1 MHFYWVTL
9 YVFAAMIFFIRKP
22 VSSALSKL
30 AIANGLLVFQES
42 CAPPHRGIKNCY
54 NFFLE
59 FQKLLGNKAQRNHI
73 SREK

>member
-42 CAPPHRGIKNCY
+42 CAPPT
-54 NFFLE
+54 
-59 FQKLLGNKAQRNHI
+59 
-73 SREK
+73 